1 VKKEIRYE
9 VQETELSL
17 GEETVISYGIKC
29 TKKGRTI
36 ASVEDIS
43 TDRNSVEELARIC
56 SKLDLDPSQLKD
68 VAEDFVS
75 G

>member
-1 VKKEIRYE
+1 MKKEIRYE
-9 VQETELSL
+9 VQESRLEL
-17 GEETVISYGIKC
+17 GEETVMSYGIKC
-29 TKKGRTI
+29 TKKGRTV

-43 TDRNSVEELARIC
+43 TDRRSVEELARMC
-56 SKLDLDPSQLKD
+56 DKLDLDPAQLKD

>member
-1 VKKEIRYE
+1 MH
-9 VQETELSL
+9 
-17 GEETVISYGIKC
+17 
-29 TKKGRTI
+29 KKGRTI

-43 TDRNSVEELARIC
+43 TDRSSVEELARIC

>member
-1 VKKEIRYE
+1 MKKEIRYE

-17 GEETVISYGIKC
+17 GEETVIKC

-43 TDRNSVEELARIC
+43 TDRSSVEELARIC